1 MAWLDAHAAFNP
13 EALNN
18 AVVGVQ
24 SALGSHDSGSHRHSM
39 AQILFTRQGCV
50 RLTLN
55 DGALLCLLP
64 PTRAAWIPAG
74 MRHRAEM
81 KNIVDYRSVWFQ
93 PARFPA
99 LPQRPAILNV
109 GPLLRELLERM
120 AASPWESD
128 WESGTGW
135 HLAALCEAEIGAAA
149 HEPMMLALPQDRRL
163 AALDGHA
170 LPPTL
175 QALAADCGASEKTIS
190 RLFRRDTG
198 MSYQQWR
205 QQWRLMKAVELLA
218 TGKRITD
225 AAQALDFA
233 SDSAFIYFFRT
244 MTGMTPGRYFS
255 SSARV

>member
-1 MAWLDAHAAFNP
+1 MARCAGGIQPGCA
-13 EALNN
+13 EKT
-18 AVVGVQ
+18 VVGVR
-24 SALGSHDSGSHRHSM
+24 SALGNHDSGSHRHDM

-50 RLTLN
+50 SLTLN

-74 MRHRAEM
+74 IRHRAEM
-81 KNIVDYRSVWFQ
+81 KSIVDYRSVWFE
-93 PARFPA
+93 PSRFPA

-109 GPLLRELLERM
+109 GPLLRELLERV

-135 HLAALCEAEIGAAA
+135 HLAALCAAEISAAA
-149 HEPMMLALPQDRRL
+149 HEPMMLALPQDKRL
-163 AALDGHA
+163 AALGGHA

-175 QALAADCGASEKTIS
+175 RALAAECGASEKTIS
-190 RLFRRDTG
+190 RILRRDTG
-198 MSYQQWR
+198 MSW

-244 MTGMTPGRYFS
+244 MTGMTPGRYLS
-255 SSARV
+255 SSTVI